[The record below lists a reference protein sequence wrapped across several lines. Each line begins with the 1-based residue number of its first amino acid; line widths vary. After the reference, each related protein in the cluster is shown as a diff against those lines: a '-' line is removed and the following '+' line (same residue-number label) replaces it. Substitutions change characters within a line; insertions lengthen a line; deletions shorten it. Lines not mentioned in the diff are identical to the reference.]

1 MAAIKLIVGLG
12 NPGISYSGN
21 RHNVGFMFVDQVAAA
36 QQLELRAHTRWRG
49 QYALWRHSLNNIHL
63 LKPTTYM
70 NLSGQ
75 AVAACARY
83 FKIAPEQILIAH
95 DEIDFPS
102 ARLRLKF
109 AGGSGGH
116 NGLKDIIK
124 NLNSNDFWRLR
135 IGVDRPA
142 NKDQVKNYVLSDFSA
157 AELPIIQSQ
166 LSHVREELNL
176 LCAGQMQQAQQK
188 IAALGN

>member
-1 MAAIKLIVGLG
+1 MAAIRLIVGLG
-12 NPGISYSGN
+12 NPGRNYSGN
-21 RHNVGFMFVDQVAAA
+21 RHNVGFMFVDQIAAA
-36 QQLELRAHTRWRG
+36 QQLELRAHTRWHG
-49 QYALWRHSLNNIHL
+49 QYALWHYSMASAHL

-116 NGLKDIIK
+116 NGLKDIISHLSSR
-124 NLNSNDFWRLR
+124 NFWRLR
-135 IGVDRPA
+135 IGVGRPS
-142 NKDQVKNYVLSDFSA
+142 NKDEVKNYVLSDFHA
-157 AELPIIQSQ
+157 DELALLQSQ
-166 LSHVREELNL
+166 LGHARSELHL
-176 LCAGQMQQAQQK
+176 LFAGQTQRAQQK
-188 IAALGN
+188 IAALDN

>member
-12 NPGISYSGN
+12 NPGDSYSGN

-36 QQLELRAHTRWRG
+36 QRLELRAHTRMHG
-49 QYALWRHSLNNIHL
+49 QYVLWRQPERNTHL

-83 FKIAPEQILIAH
+83 FKIAPEQILVAH
-95 DEIDFPS
+95 DEIDFPR

-116 NGLKDIIK
+116 NGLKDIVK
-124 NLNSNDFWRLR
+124 HLGSNDFWRLR

-142 NKDQVKNYVLSDFSA
+142 SKDQVKNYVLSDFSA
-157 AELPIIQSQ
+157 AELPLILAQ
-166 LSHVREELNL
+166 LQRAQDVLHL
-176 LCAGQMQQAQQK
+176 LLAGQTQQAQQK
-188 IAALGN
+188 IAALAN

>member
-49 QYALWRHSLNNIHL
+49 QYALWRHSTDNVHL

-83 FKIAPEQILIAH
+83 FKVAPEQILIAH

-124 NLNSNDFWRLR
+124 NLNSNNFWRLR

-166 LSHVREELNL
+166 LSQAREELHL